1 MKQKA
6 VEAMVAYALAVA
18 GEADDYRDRELGPIH
33 LLKYLYLGDLA
44 FAEENAARTFS
55 EVPWQFYKFGPWSPE
70 LYEHLPRATEGAGAK
85 ARRFQS
91 PYREDAVRW
100 RLPEP
105 TGADELASHLPLSV
119 ARAIRESV
127 KTYHNDTYSLLHYVY
142 RTSPMLN
149 AAPGEL
155 LVFHAREEPSNKSAM
170 DESAALK
177 TITKTQLKKMKEK
190 VRSLLA
196 DRRAHRKIIS
206 PKIEYDADYF
216 EILDLL
222 DREVGEP
229 TEQTTGILEF
239 STAVW
244 KSEARRGSEIP

>member
-1 MKQKA
+1 VKQEA
-6 VEAMVAYALAVA
+6 VEAMVAWALAVA
-18 GEADDYRDRELGPIH
+18 GEADDYRNRELGPIH

-55 EVPWQFYKFGPWSPE
+55 EVPWQFYRFGPWSAE
-70 LYEHLPRATEGAGAK
+70 LYEQLPRAAEDAGAR

-105 TGADELASHLPLSV
+105 TGPDELASHLPPSV
-119 ARAIRESV
+119 ARAIRQAV
-127 KTYHNDTYSLLHYVY
+127 KAYHNDTYSLLHFVY

-155 LVFHAREEPSNKSAM
+155 LVFHAREESTNNPIM
-170 DESAALK
+170 DESPALR
-177 TITKTQLKKMKEK
+177 TISKTQLKRIKEK

-196 DRRAHRKIIS
+196 DRREHRKTIS
-206 PKIEYDADYF
+206 PKINYDADYF

-239 STAVW
+239 SAAVW